1 MSSQKRSI
9 EVSQRVEFSC
19 SYITPCDDIYD
30 LNSIHYKFEAT
41 ASSLKSY
48 ESTGRV
54 ISFESFTNLIKSV
67 IPDKVFIY
75 DKTDLNQCVLAKDF
89 KDCGIFSYAFEG
101 EISTERL
108 LEEISLMLVEAL
120 SAYPEVYLKETK
132 LRENN
137 NSYVSWKQEVE

>member
-1 MSSQKRSI
+1 MTKKMGKY
-9 EVSQRVEFSC
+9 EF
-19 SYITPCDDIYD
+19 IKKAR
-30 LNSIHYKFEAT
+30 LIHGNK
-41 ASSLKSY
+41 
-48 ESTGRV
+48 
-54 ISFESFTNLIKSV
+54 
-67 IPDKVFIY
+67 FIY

>member
-54 ISFESFTNLIKSV
+54 ISFESFTNLIKSE
-67 IPDKVFIY
+67 DGQ
-75 DKTDLNQCVLAKDF
+75 DLAWYNYTGNSSPRFNSPGNNGNDSE
-89 KDCGIFSYAFEG
+89 IFDTELYQTQQYINILKNLLNTEKKFELY
-101 EISTERL
+101 S
-108 LEEISLMLVEAL
+108 
-120 SAYPEVYLKETK
+120 
-132 LRENN
+132 
-137 NSYVSWKQEVE
+137 